1 MKKLHLSSLLIVI
14 ATFVFISASAQ
25 TAQQP
30 SGKKTVAKSESAKQT
45 GKSATAVSGEKK
57 VEPITD
63 GIINVKDEPK
73 YLEQKKKEQE
83 KKNTV
88 QHTDTP
94 K

>member
-1 MKKLHLSSLLIVI
+1 MKKLHLSSLLILI
-14 ATFVFISASAQ
+14 TTFVFISASAQ

-30 SGKKTVAKSESAKQT
+30 SAKKTIAKPESAQQT
-45 GKSATAVSGEKK
+45 DKSVTAVPGEKK

-73 YLEQKKKEQE
+73 YREQKKKEQE
-83 KKNTV
+83 KKNIE